1 MRRRLMQIDGS
12 TPQSHFLILFP
23 RRGTMG
29 KEAEITAKLW
39 KALRSDRTVML
50 GLAGV
55 DEGHSHPMTAIP
67 DDDEQDGG
75 PLWFFTSK
83 DVDLVKAMGPGKPA
97 VLHFASKGHDL
108 FATIHGELIRS
119 NDREAINRLW
129 NSFIAAWFKGG
140 KDDPKLQ
147 LLRFVPDR
155 AQIWLNENNLFTAVK
170 LMFGRDPKKY
180 YKDKVAEVDL
190 AS

>member
-1 MRRRLMQIDGS
+1 
-12 TPQSHFLILFP
+12 
-23 RRGTMG
+23 MG

-50 GLAGV
+50 GLAGI
-55 DEGHSHPMTAIP
+55 DEGHSQPMTAIA
-67 DDDEQDGG
+67 DDGQDGG
-75 PLWFFTSK
+75 PLWFFTTK
-83 DVDLVKAMGPGKPA
+83 DVDLVKALGPGKPA
-97 VLHFASKGHDL
+97 VLHFVSKGHDL

-129 NSFIAAWFKGG
+129 NAFIAAWFKGG
-140 KDDPKLQ
+140 KDDPNLQ

-155 AQIWLNENNLFTAVK
+155 AQIWLNENNLFAAVK
-170 LMFGRDPKKY
+170 LMFGKDPKKE

-190 AS
+190 AG